1 MGLFPLATPFERV
14 SNMPALVS
22 GFALSFTLILAIG
35 AQNAFVLRQGI
46 RREHVLLCVVICGVS
61 DTLLILLG
69 VTSFGVLSAQMPWLG
84 PIMRYGGAAFLV
96 VYGAMSFKSTWTST
110 DALEVE
116 GRARSDWRKVA
127 ATLLALTFLNP
138 HVYLD
143 TVILLGSIA
152 AQYGEERM
160 IFGAGAAAGAISFF
174 IMLGFGA
181 RLLAPLFARPK
192 AWRILDA
199 LVGAT
204 MWLIALSLIL

>member
-1 MGLFPLATPFERV
+1 
-14 SNMPALVS
+14 MPVFFS
-22 GFALSFTLILAIG
+22 GFVLSFTLILAIG

-46 RREHVLLCVVICGVS
+46 KREHVLLCVIICGVS
-61 DTLLILLG
+61 DTLLIILG
-69 VTSFGVLSAQMPWLG
+69 VTSFGLLNEQMPWLG
-84 PIMRYGGAAFLV
+84 PIMRYGGAVFLA
-96 VYGAMSFKSTWTST
+96 VYGAMSFHSALTST
-110 DALEVE
+110 EALNVE
-116 GRARSDWRKVA
+116 GRVRSDWRKVA

-152 AQYGEERM
+152 AQYGEQRTL
-160 IFGAGAAAGAISFF
+160 FGAGAASGSIIFF
-174 IMLGFGA
+174 VMLGFGA

-204 MWLIALSLIL
+204 MWLIALGLIVNG

>member
-1 MGLFPLATPFERV
+1 
-14 SNMPALVS
+14 MPIFFS

-61 DTLLILLG
+61 DALLIALG
-69 VTSFGVLSAQMPWLG
+69 VTSFGVLSEQMPWLG
-84 PIMRYGGAAFLV
+84 PIMRYGGAVFLLA
-96 VYGAMSFKSTWTST
+96 YGAMSFKSALTST
-110 DALEVE
+110 EALDVE

-127 ATLLALTFLNP
+127 ATLLALTWLNP

-152 AQYGEERM
+152 SQFGEDRV
-160 IFGAGAAAGAISFF
+160 IFGAGAATASLVFF
-174 IMLGFGA
+174 ILLGFGA
-181 RLLAPLFARPK
+181 HLLAPFFVRPK

-204 MWLIALSLIL
+204 MWLIAFGLIFNG

>member
-1 MGLFPLATPFERV
+1 
-14 SNMPALVS
+14 MPVFFS

-46 RREHVLLCVVICGVS
+46 KREHVLLCVIICGVS
-61 DTLLILLG
+61 DTLLIILG
-69 VTSFGVLSAQMPWLG
+69 VTSFGLLNAQMPWLG
-84 PIMRYGGAAFLV
+84 PIMRYGGAVFLLI
-96 VYGAMSFKSTWTST
+96 YGAMSFHSALTST
-110 DALEVE
+110 EALNVE

-152 AQYGEERM
+152 AQYGEQRTL
-160 IFGAGAAAGAISFF
+160 FGAGAATGSIIFF
-174 IMLGFGA
+174 VMLGFGA

-204 MWLIALSLIL
+204 MWLIALGLIFNG